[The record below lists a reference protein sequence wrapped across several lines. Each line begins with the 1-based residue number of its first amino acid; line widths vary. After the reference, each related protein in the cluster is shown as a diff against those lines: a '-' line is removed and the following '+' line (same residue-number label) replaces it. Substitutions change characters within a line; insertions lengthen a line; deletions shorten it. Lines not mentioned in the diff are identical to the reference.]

1 MNGLPFK
8 YPKVTNL
15 PKHRVNLIV
24 PYRHTGVDFTG
35 HLWVENYG
43 QRRKMYILIFT
54 CLNTRAVHL
63 DLMPDMS
70 THSFVSALLRFSNK
84 FGIPSHIYSDNAR
97 SFLKGC
103 DVISE
108 VFSCSQFLEHF
119 QTYNIKHVTIPVY
132 SSWVGSTWERLIR
145 VVKNCIRKT
154 VGRTKIEYFDMPTLL
169 CDVENAVNSRPR
181 HIELL
186 NRI

>member
-43 QRRKMYILIFT
+43 QRREMYILIF

-63 DLMPDMS
+63 DLIPDMS
-70 THSFVSALLRFSNK
+70 THSFVSAFLRFSNK
-84 FGIPSHIYSDNAR
+84 FGIPAHIYS
-97 SFLKGC
+97 
-103 DVISE
+103 
-108 VFSCSQFLEHF
+108 
-119 QTYNIKHVTIPVY
+119 
-132 SSWVGSTWERLIR
+132 
-145 VVKNCIRKT
+145 
-154 VGRTKIEYFDMPTLL
+154 
-169 CDVENAVNSRPR
+169 
-181 HIELL
+181 
-186 NRI
+186 